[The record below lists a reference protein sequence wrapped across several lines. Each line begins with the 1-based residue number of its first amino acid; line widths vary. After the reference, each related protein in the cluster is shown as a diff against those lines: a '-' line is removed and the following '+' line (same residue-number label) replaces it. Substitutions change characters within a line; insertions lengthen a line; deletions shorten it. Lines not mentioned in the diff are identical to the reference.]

1 MQDRP
6 YGLRFDIYE
15 RIHLTE
21 EAAGIAELEEIEL
34 LPRIQVVEQEDQAAL
49 RGHLLLEGV
58 YRGEENEL
66 QSLTHL
72 IPVEITIPMNRV
84 SSVEDISVEIEN
96 FDVDLLSLRSLNI
109 TGVLSLHGVEGIEP
123 ADSSV
128 WAEDEFTVVH
138 TPQPPTNLVQ
148 QREEV
153 QEQQSEPDSA
163 FVASST
169 TAPEQWNP
177 HFGDSA
183 AHSSSSSDKPAAEQS
198 SNKPQVWQFESAS
211 HAREEIR
218 EPDRP
223 SGTSQAN
230 TDADHSPWNEEREQQ
245 VDVDERDPSSDIQL
259 EDSDAA
265 VSALSESELQNE
277 QEEVTA
283 AVDSSSEDKKEMKVA
298 FGSKKDVLVTELE
311 SVPFSTLLP
320 TSRVSKEPPAN
331 EATEAEA
338 HAEQEPED
346 FTAAGGRW
354 NSLFQRSEEEQG
366 AFRKLRLCIVQRE
379 ETLETIADR
388 YELSVRELQL
398 YNRLTE
404 HGVEEGQVLLIP

>member
-84 SSVEDISVEIEN
+84 SNVEDISVEIEN

-123 ADSSV
+123 ANSSV
-128 WAEDEFTVVH
+128 WPEDEFTVVH
-138 TPQPPTNLVQ
+138 SPHPSTNLAQ

-163 FVASST
+163 SVVSST
-169 TAPEQWNP
+169 TAVEQWSS
-177 HFGDSA
+177 HFGDHSA
-183 AHSSSSSDKPAAEQS
+183 AQTSSAPDKPAIEQP
-198 SNKPQVWQFESAS
+198 SNKPQVWQFESAP
-211 HAREEIR
+211 HVREEIR

-223 SGTSQAN
+223 SGTSHAD
-230 TDADHSPWNEEREQQ
+230 TDADNSLWSEDREQQ
-245 VDVDERDPSSDIQL
+245 VDERDPSSDIQL
-259 EDSDAA
+259 EESDAA
-265 VSALSESELQNE
+265 VSALSEPELLNE
-277 QEEVTA
+277 QEEVNA
-283 AVDSSSEDKKEMKVA
+283 AVDASSEEKKEMKVA

-311 SVPFSTLLP
+311 AVPFSTLLP
-320 TSRVSKEPPAN
+320 TSRVSKEPPST

-338 HAEQEPED
+338 HAEQETED
-346 FTAAGGRW
+346 FAAAGGRW
-354 NSLFQRSEEEQG
+354 NSLFQRREEEQG
-366 AFRKLRLCIVQRE
+366 SFRKLRLCIVQRE

-404 HGVEEGQVLLIP
+404 HGLEEGQVLLIP

>member
-34 LPRIQVVEQEDQAAL
+34 LPQIQVVEQEDQAAL

-84 SSVEDISVEIEN
+84 SNVEDISVEIEN

-128 WAEDEFTVVH
+128 WPEDEFTVVH
-138 TPQPPTNLVQ
+138 TPHPSTNQAQ

-153 QEQQSEPDSA
+153 QAQQSEPDSA
-163 FVASST
+163 PVASST
-169 TAPEQWNP
+169 TAAEQWSS
-177 HFGDSA
+177 HFGDHSA
-183 AHSSSSSDKPAAEQS
+183 AQTSSVPDEPTAEQP
-198 SNKPQVWQFESAS
+198 SNKPQVWQFESSS
-211 HAREEIR
+211 HQREEIR

-223 SGTSQAN
+223 SGTFQA
-230 TDADHSPWNEEREQQ
+230 DADADNPLWSEEREHQ
-245 VDVDERDPSSDIQL
+245 VDERDPSSDIPL

-265 VSALSESELQNE
+265 VSALSESELLNE
-277 QEEVTA
+277 QEEVNA
-283 AVDSSSEDKKEMKVA
+283 AVDASSEDKKEMKVA

-311 SVPFSTLLP
+311 AVPFSTLLP
-320 TSRVSKEPPAN
+320 TSRVSKEPPSA
-331 EATEAEA
+331 EATETEA
-338 HAEQEPED
+338 HAEQETED
-346 FTAAGGRW
+346 FAAAGGRW

-366 AFRKLRLCIVQRE
+366 SFRKLRLCIVQRE

-404 HGVEEGQVLLIP
+404 HGLEEGQVLLIP